1 MVSYE
6 IPIMETE
13 TYIHHF
19 MQVIITY
26 LEENDSDKALEMF
39 LGDMR
44 KEIGTYFAAL
54 ESKLELV
61 LNQISNLN
69 KEKINSCVL
78 IKSSCT
84 ATGFSVFSLSA

>member
-39 LGDMR
+39 WV
-44 KEIGTYFAAL
+44 I
-54 ESKLELV
+54 
-61 LNQISNLN
+61 
-69 KEKINSCVL
+69 
-78 IKSSCT
+78 
-84 ATGFSVFSLSA
+84 